1 MRSILATSLSVAV
14 ISLALS
20 ACGPTGPDEERI
32 RDEIR
37 GMAQALAD
45 SDVRG
50 VLSPLADDFAGVT
63 WDLDQRGAR
72 LLLQRELRAHEQ
84 LRARVI
90 DIDVEMRGE
99 SRAVASFQVVLT
111 GGSGL
116 IPDTG
121 RWYRVESGWRLD
133 GNDWKLVSAE
143 WEPVA
148 GRR

>member
-1 MRSILATSLSVAV
+1 VKTTISVALAAIA
-14 ISLALS
+14 ISFTLA
-20 ACGPTGPDEERI
+20 ACGPSAPDEERI
-32 RDEIR
+32 RGEIQ

-50 VLSPLADDFAGVT
+50 VMSPLADDFSGVT
-63 WDLDQRGAR
+63 WNLDERGAR

-84 LRARVI
+84 LRARVF

-99 SRAVASFQVVLT
+99 SRATATFQVVLT
-111 GGSGL
+111 GGSGM

-133 GNDWKLVSAE
+133 GNDWKLLSAE

-148 GRR
+148 GR

>member
-1 MRSILATSLSVAV
+1 MRAGVATALTAAVVSLGLV
-14 ISLALS
+14 
-20 ACGPTGPDEERI
+20 ACGPTGPDEDRI
-32 RDEIR
+32 RDELR
-37 GMAQALAD
+37 GMAEALAD

-50 VLSPLADDFAGVT
+50 TLAPLADDFTGVT
-63 WDLDQRGAR
+63 WNMDERAAR
-72 LLLQRELRAHEQ
+72 LLLLRELRAREQ
-84 LRARVI
+84 LRARVF
-90 DIDVEMRGE
+90 DIDVELRGE
-99 SRAVASFQVVLT
+99 SRAVANFQVVLT

-116 IPDTG
+116 IPETG